1 MVASAEAKPPA
12 KQKKESKT
20 LSLACHK
27 ESVSCG
33 RFRPPAGGR
42 GTFPH
47 GKVPKGCRGRPK
59 GACLMA
65 APGPP
70 VAKEQCTAS
79 LAGARPARFTSV
91 PGRATV
97 AFGAAD
103 PSPGSSAPVYPW
115 SHGKKLMWQGYLAT
129 VRAAAKVPCKVRAPY
144 GPCRSSGKGKYPY
157 WHKGGR
163 RSHAPKKSP
172 RQHPSRPTLFPY
184 KKAGDFPHR
193 KTPRL
198 SKSLRRYQG
207 SRSPSDIHSCA
218 DDLWLS
224 EFASLQRW

>member
-1 MVASAEAKPPA
+1 MRGFVRLRADEV
-12 KQKKESKT
+12 
-20 LSLACHK
+20 LSP
-27 ESVSCG
+27 
-33 RFRPPAGGR
+33 R
-42 GTFPH
+42 
-47 GKVPKGCRGRPK
+47 GKVPKGRRGRPK

-103 PSPGSSAPVYPW
+103 PSPGSIAPVYPW

-157 WHKGGR
+157 RHKGAGEA
-163 RSHAPKKSP
+163 HPKRNPP
-172 RQHPSRPTLFPY
+172 RQHPSRPTLFSPQ
-184 KKAGDFPHR
+184 KIWGFSSR
-193 KTPRL
+193 KDPQTVKIFEKVSGEPQTL
-198 SKSLRRYQG
+198 
-207 SRSPSDIHSCA
+207 
-218 DDLWLS
+218 
-224 EFASLQRW
+224 